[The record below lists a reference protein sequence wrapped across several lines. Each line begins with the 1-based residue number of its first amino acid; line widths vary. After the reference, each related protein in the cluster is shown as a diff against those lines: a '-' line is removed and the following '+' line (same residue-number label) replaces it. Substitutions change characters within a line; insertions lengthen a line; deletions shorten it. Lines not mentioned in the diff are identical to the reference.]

1 MIEARN
7 LTKVY
12 RIARPKEGRFA
23 AVRALFHSEY
33 TEKRAVDGIDFTIE
47 DGEVVGYIG
56 PSVILFMSHLSRISF
71 SSFCADEFV
80 SVFLVVA
87 LTSYPSS

>member
-12 RIARPKEGRFA
+12 RIARPKEWRFA

-47 DGEVVGYIG
+47 DG
-56 PSVILFMSHLSRISF
+56 
-71 SSFCADEFV
+71 
-80 SVFLVVA
+80 
-87 LTSYPSS
+87 